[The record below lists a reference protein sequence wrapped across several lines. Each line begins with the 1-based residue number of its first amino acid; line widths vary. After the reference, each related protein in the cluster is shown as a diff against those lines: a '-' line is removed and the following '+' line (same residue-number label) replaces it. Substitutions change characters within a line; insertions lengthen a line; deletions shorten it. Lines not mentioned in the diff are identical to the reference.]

1 MDRKDIK
8 ERIKVI
14 ILVYTTLIGIG
25 ILVGLII
32 HFMSTVLTKGLD
44 FYSNEISG
52 FMSSTIGGIGFALG
66 LILLIFLLVYFI
78 IRIKKSRDTVK
89 SKTYIRELP
98 KDFPPAIVSLLLDL
112 KTEITT
118 DYTATIAYL
127 ICKKYIEL
135 DDNNVKIINNN
146 TSILQEHERYV
157 FNCIT
162 KTEKFE
168 NNKFKDLIIEDA
180 KKMNLLKEGKKK
192 IHFLRNFC
200 ICIIVYFITGFWS
213 KSIPQGN
220 ILNTILFC
228 LSVLAA
234 LSSFGVI
241 IVSIYLSSIRKYEEI
256 YRTRLGEEEAIKWKG
271 LKNFFSNY
279 TLISDKSLKDI
290 VLYEAYIPYAISL
303 NEAKTIEKYIENNE
317 TYRELIYGNNC
328 I

>member
-1 MDRKDIK
+1 MDKKDLK
-8 ERIKVI
+8 DRIKVI
-14 ILVYTTLIGIG
+14 ILVYTILIGIG
-25 ILVGLII
+25 IFVGLVI
-32 HFMSTVLTKGLD
+32 HSISTILTKGLEA
-44 FYSNEISG
+44 YVNEISG
-52 FMSSTIGGIGFALG
+52 FMSSTIGGIGFTLG
-66 LILLIFLLVYFI
+66 LILLIFLLVYGI
-78 IRIKKSRDTVK
+78 IRIKKFRDTVK
-89 SKTYIRELP
+89 SEIYIRDLP
-98 KDFPPAIVSLLLDL
+98 KDFPPAIASLLLDL

-180 KKMNLLKEGKKK
+180 TKMNLIKEGKKK

-200 ICIIVYFITGFWS
+200 ICLIVYFIAGFWS

-220 ILNTILFC
+220 ILNTVLFC

-256 YRTRLGEEEAIKWKG
+256 YRTKLGEEESIKWKG
-271 LKNFFSNY
+271 LKNFFNNY
-279 TLISDKSLKDI
+279 TLMSERELRDI
-290 VLYEAYIPYAISL
+290 ALYEDYIPYAISL

-317 TYRELIYGNNC
+317 AYRELIYGNRF

>member
-317 TYRELIYGNNC
+317 AYRELIYGNRF

>member
-135 DDNNVKIINNN
+135 DNSNLKINNNN
-146 TSILQEHERYV
+146 TSLLKEHERYV

-162 KTEKFE
+162 KTERFE
-168 NNKFKDLIIEDA
+168 NNKFRDLIIEDA
-180 KKMNLLKEGKKK
+180 KKMNLIKEGKKK

-303 NEAKTIEKYIENNE
+303 NEARNIEKYIENNKN
-317 TYRELIYGNNC
+317 YRELIYGKK
-328 I
+328 IY

>member
-135 DDNNVKIINNN
+135 DNSNLKINNNN
-146 TSILQEHERYV
+146 TSLLKEHERYV

-162 KTEKFE
+162 KTERFE
-168 NNKFKDLIIEDA
+168 NNKFRDLIIEDA
-180 KKMNLLKEGKKK
+180 KKMNLIKEGKKK